1 MDMMRELAALLFAA
15 VLAGPSVAA
24 EFYVAPDG
32 DEGND
37 GLAAKPVKILQ
48 RALDLTHKVEREED
62 EEIVRKDGFY
72 PFEKPVVFRADDY
85 GATGDKGVHHAYP

>member
-62 EEIVRKDGFY
+62 EEIVRKDSGRRRGGR
-72 PFEKPVVFRADDY
+72 PASPSSPCPS
-85 GATGDKGVHHAYP
+85 T